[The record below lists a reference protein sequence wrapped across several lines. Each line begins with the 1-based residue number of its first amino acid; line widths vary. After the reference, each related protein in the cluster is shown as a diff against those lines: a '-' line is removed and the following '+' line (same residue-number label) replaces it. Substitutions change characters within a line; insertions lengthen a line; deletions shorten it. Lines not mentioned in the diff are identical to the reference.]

1 MFAKEL
7 TSGDG
12 SPCVLSCNAEKT
24 SLGVGRVK
32 RWVAGACL
40 YGVNIYFHCY
50 FKFLVKCVFS
60 IPITTILFF
69 GIIFIIFCLLI
80 NDNKTKCGRIEN
92 FETK

>member
-24 SLGVGRVK
+24 SLGVGRVE

-60 IPITTILFF
+60 IPITIILFF

-80 NDNKTKCGRIEN
+80 NNNKTN
-92 FETK
+92 